1 MTNPNDKKVIP
12 FSPTMWSGGE
22 ELHAAISAALA
33 RHADDIVRAADA
45 GDPPISVLIPDLG
58 DLISE
63 GIYWRNLERAIE
75 AWLTPSFEKAEKKP
89 IGLTG
94 LPRARCYRRIMASP
108 A

>member
-22 ELHAAISAALA
+22 ELHAATSA
-33 RHADDIVRAADA
+33 DIVRAADA